1 MFSLIKRQSGIFAS
15 RGISRLWL
23 ASLLFSGQVA
33 AMSDQAL
40 FEHARDA
47 YAKRNELSLTEDV
60 NQLNAEEYILAP
72 YAAYWLM
79 LLRLDQADNSEVQA
93 FITQYADMAF
103 IDRLRGEWLKKLG
116 KKQDWVLFFEHYPS
130 FKRTDLAVECY
141 ALFGRQQFQAQDV
154 SIEAKKIWLSS
165 TDLPSSCK
173 PLFDAMQE
181 AGTLST
187 ADIWA
192 RLRIALQDGK
202 LNVAKSIIARL
213 PTFDKNNL
221 ELLAVAEQTPKLLLT
236 SKTVNVRLNNKKI
249 ALKTP
254 GFKTREDIEVNL
266 YALDRLARS
275 NLLDAISV
283 QATLQ
288 ERWSATDAAFA
299 WGRIAYHAARN
310 HHPQALEFYA
320 KSNQVQLDK
329 EQLAW
334 MARAAMRVQNWD
346 VLLDAIGKMSLEQQ
360 QEGAWRYWKG
370 RALKEKSIMVE
381 ANKIL
386 GPLSTERHYY
396 GWLALEELG
405 SVMNSP
411 QQQYTPTEVEVT
423 AIASLPAIKRALA
436 LQKLDMRWEA
446 KAEWVWAT
454 RDFDDRQLLAAAQYA
469 QRHHWYDVA
478 ISTADNTKQLHDFN
492 LRYPIPYRDLFRAA
506 AVNENVDEAWI
517 YGLTRQES
525 RFMHYAKSGVGASG
539 LMQLMPA
546 TAKWAAQRMGLSD
559 YSHELI
565 HDMKFNVGI
574 GTYYMRY
581 TLEAMNGQAVMATAA
596 YNAGPSR
603 ARRWVADEPL
613 EAAIYVETIP
623 FAETRSYV
631 QKVMANAQIYA
642 PRLGLPA
649 QTLKARMG
657 VVPGRAT
664 TALILADTE

>member
-1 MFSLIKRQSGIFAS
+1 MFSFFTKRLDLFPS
-15 RGISRLWL
+15 RYIRQLWL
-23 ASLLFSGQVA
+23 AALLLSGNVA
-33 AMSDQAL
+33 AMSDQDL

-47 YAKRNELSLTEDV
+47 YAKRNELALAEDV
-60 NQLNAEEYILAP
+60 SQLNDQQYILAP

-79 LLRLDQADNSEVQA
+79 LLRLDQADSAEVDA

-103 IDRLRGEWLKKLG
+103 VDRLRGEWLKKLG
-116 KKQDWVLFFEHYPS
+116 KKQEWTLFLEHYPH
-130 FKRTDLAVECY
+130 FKRADTAVECY
-141 ALFGRQQFQAQDV
+141 ALYGKSQLEHQDV
-154 SIEAKKIWLSS
+154 AAQVKRIWLSS
-165 TDLPSSCK
+165 ADLPSSCT
-173 PLFDAMQE
+173 PLFDAMQQ
-181 AGTLST
+181 AGALSNS
-187 ADIWA
+187 DIWA
-192 RLRIALQDGK
+192 RLRLALHDGK

-213 PTFDKNNL
+213 PSFDKNNL
-221 ELLAVAEQTPKLLLT
+221 ELLDVANQTPKLLLT
-236 SKTVNVRLNNKKI
+236 NKTVNVKINNKK
-249 ALKTP
+249 AVLKTP
-254 GFKTREDIEVNL
+254 SFKAKDDIEVNL
-266 YALDRLARS
+266 YALDVLARS
-275 NLLDAISV
+275 NIDDAV
-283 QATLQ
+283 AVNLQ
-288 ERWSATDAAFA
+288 IQQQWSAPDAAFA

-310 HHPQALEFYA
+310 HHPQALEYYA
-320 KSNQVQLDK
+320 KAHEVSLDK

-334 MARAAMRVQNWD
+334 MARAAMRAQNWD
-346 VLLDAIGKMSLEQQ
+346 VLLDAIGRMSAEQQ

-370 RALKEKSIMVE
+370 RALKEKAVLVE

-405 SVMNSP
+405 SVVNSP
-411 QQQYTPTEVEVT
+411 QLQYTPTELEVT
-423 AIASLPAIKRALA
+423 AIASQPAIKRAFE

-454 RDFDDRQLLAAAQYA
+454 RDFDDKQLLAAAEYA
-469 QRHHWYDVA
+469 QRQKWYDVA

-559 YSHELI
+559 YSHEMI
-565 HDMKFNVGI
+565 HDLKFNVGI

-581 TLEAMNGQAVMATAA
+581 TLEVMNGQAVMATAA

-623 FAETRSYV
+623 FGETRSYV

-642 PRLGLPA
+642 PRLGLPV
-649 QTLKARMG
+649 QSLKARMG
-657 VVPGRAT
+657 TVPGRIKSEV
-664 TALILADTE
+664 ILADVE

>member
-1 MFSLIKRQSGIFAS
+1 MFSLLEK
-15 RGISRLWL
+15 L
-23 ASLLFSGQVA
+23 SLVAMPKQLSKLCLGALLLSGQAA

-40 FEHARDA
+40 FEHAREA
-47 YAKRNELSLTEDV
+47 YAKKNELVLAEDV
-60 NQLNAEEYILAP
+60 SQLNSQQYILAP

-79 LLRLDQADNSEVQA
+79 LLRLDQADNAEVQA

-103 IDRLRGEWLKKLG
+103 VERLRGEWLKKLG
-116 KKQDWVLFFEHYPS
+116 KKQDWVLFFEHYPN
-130 FKRTDLAVECY
+130 FKRTDIAVECY
-141 ALFGRQQFQAQDV
+141 ALYGKHQFDHQEVSAQV
-154 SIEAKKIWLSS
+154 KKIWMSS
-165 TDLPSSCK
+165 ADLPSSCT

-181 AGTLST
+181 AGTLS
-187 ADIWA
+187 ANDIWA

-202 LNVAKSIIARL
+202 LSVAKSIIARL
-213 PTFDKNNL
+213 PNFDKSNL

-236 SKTVNVRLNNKKI
+236 SKTVNIKMNNKK
-249 ALKTP
+249 ATLKTP
-254 GFKTREDIEVNL
+254 AFKTRDDIEVNL
-266 YALDRLARS
+266 YALDRLART
-275 NLLDAISV
+275 NILDAIV
-283 QATLQ
+283 VNQALQ
-288 ERWSATDAAFA
+288 ERWSAQDAAFA
-299 WGRIAYHAARN
+299 WGRIAYHAART

-320 KSNQVQLDK
+320 KANETPLDK

-334 MARAAMRVQNWD
+334 MARAAMRAQNWD
-346 VLLDAIGKMSLEQQ
+346 MLLDAIAKMNPEQQ

-370 RALKEKSIMVE
+370 RAFKEKSMVVD

-411 QQQYTPTEVEVT
+411 QQQYTPIEQEVM
-423 AIASLPAIKRALA
+423 AIASQPGIKRALE
-436 LQKLDMRWEA
+436 LQKQDMRWEA
-446 KAEWVWAT
+446 KAEWVWVT
-454 RDFDDRQLLAAAQYA
+454 RDFDDKQLLAAAEYA
-469 QRHHWYDVA
+469 QRQKWYDVA

-559 YSHELI
+559 YSQEMI
-565 HDMKFNVGI
+565 HDLKFNVGI

-603 ARRWVADEPL
+603 ARRWAADEPM
-613 EAAIYVETIP
+613 EAAIYIETIP
-623 FAETRSYV
+623 YGETRSYV

-642 PRLGLPA
+642 PKLGYPV

-657 VVPGRAT
+657 TIPGRT
-664 TALILADTE
+664 KPEVILADVE